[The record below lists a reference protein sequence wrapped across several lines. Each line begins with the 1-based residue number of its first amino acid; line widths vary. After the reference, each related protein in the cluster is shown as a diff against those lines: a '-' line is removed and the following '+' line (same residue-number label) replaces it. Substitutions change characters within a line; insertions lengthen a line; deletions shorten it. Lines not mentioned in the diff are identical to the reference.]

1 MKNLLSVGLVLV
13 AVVAF
18 GQVNERG
25 NKVFSGEVTME
36 GPLDIDGDLNIA
48 GTKVTASAAE
58 LNIMDGVTAT
68 ASEINKAADVSAGQR
83 AVSLTNGQAFAL
95 LSTDKEVTL
104 TGIGGAN
111 GTTNTITLALPY
123 PVGLDVL
130 LRVAATSTNKI
141 LLADSTTVLDLG
153 ANVVLSAGQSL
164 RIYTTATNAATA
176 HIYHGYNLIDGTVPE
191 SKLAAEVAAKLIT
204 PGAAAASNVVF
215 SSTLG
220 TNTLYFG
227 AGGVFIS
234 NTWVAAGG

>member
-18 GQVNERG
+18 GQVNEHG
-25 NKVFSGEVTME
+25 NKNFTGEINM
-36 GPLDIDGDLNIA
+36 DGTLA
-48 GTKVTASAAE
+48 LKGTKITSTAAE

-68 ASEINKAADVSAGQR
+68 ASEINKAADVSAGESS
-83 AVSLTNGQAFAL
+83 ASMTNGQALTL
-95 LSTDKEVTL
+95 LSTDTEVTIS
-104 TGIGGAN
+104 GIGGAN

-234 NTWVAAGG
+234 NTWVAAGE